1 MMSRRSVRG
10 GRGDAPE
17 SPPRAATPVIL
28 ALGLFA
34 AVAMGSAAWTEASEA
49 PAAVIAAP
57 AAPDAAPR
65 DPWRGFNRR
74 SYALNG
80 FLERVLVRPVTRAY
94 MRVTPRPLRR
104 GLGNVV
110 SNLREPSTVVNDV
123 LQGRPKRAVKATARL
138 LVNSTVGVLG
148 LFDVASHAGLEKHR
162 ADFGQTLGRY
172 GAEPGPYLYLPLVGP
187 LNLRDGVG
195 GVVDALTDPVSL
207 ATGGLGSDFGVGR
220 LGVSALDA
228 RAGADSALEALANDS
243 ADPYAA
249 TRAAYGQL
257 RDAAVRESTGEAEV
271 LPDFELPPEGAPDGS
286 QTPAALEDAT
296 PELQVADP
304 PPPAT
309 PLPSEGS
316 L

>member
-1 MMSRRSVRG
+1 M
-10 GRGDAPE
+10 A
-17 SPPRAATPVIL
+17 PVIL
-28 ALGLFA
+28 VLGLFA
-34 AVAMGSAAWTEASEA
+34 AIGMGSAAWTETSEEPAPVIAAAPEA
-49 PAAVIAAP
+49 PAP
-57 AAPDAAPR
+57 K
-65 DPWRGFNRR
+65 DPWRRFNRR
-74 SYALNG
+74 SYAFNG
-80 FLERVLVRPVTRAY
+80 FLDRVLVRPVTRAY
-94 MRVTPRPLRR
+94 MRITPSPLRR

-148 LFDVASHAGLEKHR
+148 LFDVATHAGLEKHR
-162 ADFGQTLGRY
+162 SDFGQTLGRY
-172 GAEPGPYLYLPLVGP
+172 GAGPGPYLYLPLVGP

-195 GVVDALTDPVSL
+195 GVVDVLTDPVSL

-220 LGVSALDA
+220 LGVTALDG

-249 TRAAYGQL
+249 TRAAYLQL
-257 RDAAVRESTGEAEV
+257 RDATVRESTGETEI
-271 LPDFELPPEGAPDGS
+271 LPDFDLPPDGAPEGS
-286 QTPAALEDAT
+286 QTPPAPDDAAPGLT
-296 PELQVADP
+296 VADL

-309 PLPSEGS
+309 PASPEGS

>member
-1 MMSRRSVRG
+1 MSRRSVRG